1 MTQRYDLNESTAAHS
16 HVQRRFA
23 QKLIAE
29 DFSYLDS
36 NSTVLEI
43 GPGHGHFAQ
52 ECLTKGFQYSA
63 VEDSKIL
70 REGLE
75 KKGINVIDGLV
86 PPIPVASDQYDL
98 FFAGMVIEHM
108 PDHVAV
114 TRFVEEIF
122 RILRPGGRAC
132 LLFPNA
138 YACGRLLWE
147 MDYSHGYFATP
158 RRIEQLC
165 GQTGFNIVRSD
176 RTIGWFWVR
185 SNPLHHALRIASLLI
200 MPALNT
206 HLMITLF
213 SMAGLDGPLWKLRK
227 TVFESALLIIERPR

>member
-1 MTQRYDLNESTAAHS
+1 MTQHYDLNESTAAHS
-16 HVQRRFA
+16 DIQRRFA
-23 QKLIAE
+23 RKLIAE
-29 DFSYLDS
+29 DFPYLGS
-36 NSTVLEI
+36 NAAILEI
-43 GPGHGHFAQ
+43 GPGHGHFAR
-52 ECLTKGFQYSA
+52 ECLAKDFQYCA
-63 VEDSKIL
+63 VEGSKIL
-70 REGLE
+70 REELE
-75 KKGINVIDGLV
+75 KKGVNVIDGHV
-86 PPIPVASDQYDL
+86 PPIPVESGQYDL

-114 TRFVEEIF
+114 TGFVEEIF

-165 GQTGFNIVRSD
+165 GQIGFNIVRSD
-176 RTIGWFWVR
+176 RIIGWFWVR
-185 SNPLHHALRIASLLI
+185 STPLHHALRIASQLV
-200 MPALNT
+200 MPVVNT
-206 HLMITLF
+206 HLVVTLF
-213 SMAGLDGPLWKLRK
+213 SMVGLDGFLWKLRK

>member
-1 MTQRYDLNESTAAHS
+1 MYLKNTGPEMTQRYYLNESTVAHS

-23 QKLIAE
+23 RKLIAE
-29 DFSYLDS
+29 DFSCLDS
-36 NSTVLEI
+36 NSAVLEI

-52 ECLTKGFQYSA
+52 ECLTKGFQYCA
-63 VEDSKIL
+63 VEGSKIL
-70 REGLE
+70 REELE
-75 KKGINVIDGLV
+75 EKGINVIDGHV
-86 PPIPVASDQYDL
+86 PPFPVDSEKYDL

-147 MDYSHGYFATP
+147 MDYSHRYFATP
-158 RRIEQLC
+158 RRIKQLC
-165 GQTGFNIVRSD
+165 GQIGFTIVRSD
-176 RTIGWFWVR
+176 RIIGWFWVR
-185 SNPLHHALRIASLLI
+185 STPPHHAL
-200 MPALNT
+200 
-206 HLMITLF
+206 
-213 SMAGLDGPLWKLRK
+213 
-227 TVFESALLIIERPR
+227 